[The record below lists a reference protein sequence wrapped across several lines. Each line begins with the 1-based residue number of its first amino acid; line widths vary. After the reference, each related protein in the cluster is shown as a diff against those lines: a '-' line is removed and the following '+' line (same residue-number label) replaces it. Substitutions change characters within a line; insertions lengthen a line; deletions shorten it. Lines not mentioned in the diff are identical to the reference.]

1 MENIFDQLIESYIKD
16 QVGVSDHIL
25 DPTLSKSLQ
34 VNLNALYS
42 NSQLK
47 NAGTGNDDLASINK
61 LIRGDKIFWL
71 DKIHHDQFEDAFFLL
86 IDEFVSH
93 LNATCYT
100 GITGYEFH
108 YALYEKGSFYKR
120 HLDQF
125 NTNKDR
131 AFTVIFY
138 LNENWVVAD
147 GGQLCVHNNDT
158 MQIIAPLNGR
168 CVFFKSSELEHE
180 VLLTEKP
187 RLSITGWLKT
197 NSA

>member
-1 MENIFDQLIESYIKD
+1 MENIFDQLIDSYLINH
-16 QVGVSDHIL
+16 VGISDHF
-25 DPTLSKSLQ
+25 LSDSLAGSLKM
-34 VNLNALYS
+34 NLTEHYS
-42 NSQLK
+42 NEHFK
-47 NAGTGNDDLASINK
+47 KAGIGNEDLVSIDK

-71 DKIHHDQFEDAFFLL
+71 DKSHHNQFEDAFFLL
-86 IDEFVSH
+86 IDAFILH
-93 LNATCYT
+93 LNSTCFT

-108 YALYEKGSFYKR
+108 YALYEAGTFYKR

-138 LNENWVVAD
+138 LNENWISAD
-147 GGQLCVHNNDT
+147 GGQLCIHHEDAT
-158 MQIIAPLNGR
+158 QMIAPLNGR
-168 CVFFKSSELEHE
+168 CIFFKSSELEHE

-197 NSA
+197 NVA